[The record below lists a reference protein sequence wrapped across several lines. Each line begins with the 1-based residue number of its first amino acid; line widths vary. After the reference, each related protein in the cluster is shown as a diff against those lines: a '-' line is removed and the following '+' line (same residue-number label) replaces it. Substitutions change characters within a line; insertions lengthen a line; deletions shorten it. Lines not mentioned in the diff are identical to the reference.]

1 MLVEISKGELI
12 DKITILELKLDYIKD
27 EARLANVKKEYEIL
41 KKLDFETPHRNE
53 LKQVNSI
60 LWYVEDRL
68 RILEKEKG
76 FNEEFIT
83 KARMVYFFNDE
94 RAVIKKKI
102 NLEAGSNII
111 EEKSY

>member
-41 KKLDFETPHRNE
+41 KELDFKTPHRNE

-68 RILEKEKG
+68 RILEKEKR

>member
-1 MLVEISKGELI
+1 
-12 DKITILELKLDYIKD
+12 
-27 EARLANVKKEYEIL
+27 
-41 KKLDFETPHRNE
+41 
-53 LKQVNSI
+53 

-68 RILEKEKG
+68 RIMEKEKC

-102 NLEAGSNII
+102 NLESGSNII